1 MLINNKDFQ
10 VQTFWDEKCIDE
22 IKKQNVN
29 RKISFVNWDNDGKK
43 IANQLQYAIQNDV
56 EKIYSDLLPDELPHH
71 IMPYEY
77 VFFLRKST
85 WIINLW

>member
-56 EKIYSDLLPDELPHH
+56 EK
-71 IMPYEY
+71 
-77 VFFLRKST
+77 
-85 WIINLW
+85 NLQRSFT